1 MRLVLVRHGETIWN
15 EEGRLQG
22 ATDVPLSQRGRAQAA
37 RLAERLAGQT
47 FAAIYASDLR
57 RASETAAILAAS
69 HDLPVRLDPRLRE
82 QSKGVW
88 EGLTWPDIEERY
100 PDDLAR
106 WEVDRDHPPGGAE
119 SASAVEARV
128 RAALAA
134 IRAAHPGDEAVLLV
148 GHGMTLRTLICVALG
163 IDSFVGRN
171 LQLDNTSLSKLHI
184 GADGAALVRL
194 NDTCHL
200 RNT

>member
-22 ATDVPLSQRGRAQAA
+22 ATDVPLSDRGRAQAA
-37 RLAERLAGQT
+37 RLADRLAAEPFG
-47 FAAIYASDLR
+47 AIYASDLR
-57 RASETAAILAAS
+57 RASETAAILAES
-69 HDLPVRLDPRLRE
+69 HDLPVTLDSRLRE

-88 EGLTWPDIEERY
+88 EGLTWPDIEAQY
-100 PDDLAR
+100 PDDIAR
-106 WEVDRDHPPGGAE
+106 WEVNRDNPPANAE
-119 SASAVEARV
+119 SVSAVEARV

-134 IRAAHPGDEAVLLV
+134 IRAAHPGNEAVLLV
-148 GHGMTLRTLICVALG
+148 GHGMALRKLICAALG

-171 LQLDNTSLSKLHI
+171 LQLDNTSLSELHI
-184 GADGAALVRL
+184 GADGAVLVRL

-200 RNT
+200 RDA